1 MSSLSKS
8 SESPKNDGQDRRPAE
23 GGLPLFVTFK
33 TGATLLMERG
43 LVDSITPDGL
53 RYIAR
58 EVDSWPFG
66 DEDGKLPYG
75 RAGNARTMETGAFL
89 SYFKE
94 GPRRG
99 GLGNKPK
106 QPDPPS
112 G

>member
-1 MSSLSKS
+1 MSRVQKS
-8 SESPKNDGQDRRPAE
+8 SVSPKIDGDGVPVSKD
-23 GGLPLFVTFK
+23 GTPLFVTFK
-33 TGATLLMERG
+33 TGPALLMERG

-58 EVDSWPFG
+58 EVNSWPFG
-66 DEDGKLPYG
+66 DKPGRIPYG
-75 RAGNARTMETGAFL
+75 RVGNARTMETGTFL

-106 QPDPPS
+106 PQT
-112 G
+112 

>member
-1 MSSLSKS
+1 MSRVSKS
-8 SESPKNDGQDRRPAE
+8 SVSPKILSHGALASKDGT
-23 GGLPLFVTFK
+23 PLFVTFK
-33 TGATLLMERG
+33 TGADLLMERG

-66 DEDGKLPYG
+66 DESGKLPYG
-75 RAGNARTMETGAFL
+75 RVGNARTMETGTFL
-89 SYFKE
+89 SYFKD

-106 QPDPPS
+106 PS
-112 G
+112 S

>member
-1 MSSLSKS
+1 MSRVQKS
-8 SESPKNDGQDRRPAE
+8 SESPKIHGDSAPVSHDGT
-23 GGLPLFVTFK
+23 PLYVTFK
-33 TGATLLMERG
+33 TGPALLMEHG

-58 EVDSWPFG
+58 KVDSWPFG
-66 DEDGKLPYG
+66 EKPDKTPYG
-75 RAGNARTMETGAFL
+75 KAGNARTMETGTFL

-106 QPDPPS
+106 PQT
-112 G
+112 